1 MIKQIIVSVCLL
13 VSLASLAQEGTASP
27 YSFYGIGEV
36 RFKGTHEFRSMGGI
50 AIEQDSIHMN
60 LQNPASYGNL
70 KLSTFSLGASHATTT
85 LKAENK
91 SENARRTTLDYL
103 AVGLPMGKFGVGFG
117 LIPFSS
123 VGYKIRPT
131 ESLTENNQSFN
142 GKGGM
147 NKAFLGVGYKITP
160 QFSVGADVQY
170 DFGKIETNNFEYISG
185 IAIGTRELNNA
196 DLSGVNFNL
205 GLMYQRKL
213 DKKLSLFSS
222 LTYTVESS
230 LTSKNTR
237 NIATALYTADFNL
250 TILDV
255 LEEVNTVE
263 KLKLPSKISA
273 AAGIGEARK
282 WLVGVGYTFQ
292 QAGELSSKY
301 NNLDNVTYKQNS
313 KYSIGGYYIPNY
325 KSFTSYP
332 KRITY
337 RGGFRYE
344 QTGLVINAQ
353 PINDLAVT
361 MGFGLPLS
369 GTFSNVNIGV
379 EFGQRGTTKANLIQE
394 NYANVSVGFSLN
406 EQWFVR
412 RKFN

>member
-13 VSLASLAQEGTASP
+13 VSLGSIAQEGTASP

-70 KLSTFSLGASHATTT
+70 KLSTFSLGATYATTT
-85 LKAENK
+85 LKADSK

-142 GKGGM
+142 GKGGL

-160 QFSVGADVQY
+160 QLSVGADVQY

-205 GLMYQRKL
+205 GMMYQRKI

-222 LTYTVESS
+222 LTYSIESS

-237 NIATALYTADFNL
+237 NIATAVYNENFELG
-250 TILDV
+250 IVDV

-292 QAGELSSKY
+292 QAGELSNKY
-301 NNLDNVTYKQNS
+301 NALDNVTYKQNS
-313 KYSIGGYYIPNY
+313 KFSIGGYYIPNY

-344 QTGLVINAQ
+344 QTGLVINSQ

>member
-1 MIKQIIVSVCLL
+1 
-13 VSLASLAQEGTASP
+13 
-27 YSFYGIGEV
+27 
-36 RFKGTHEFRSMGGI
+36 
-50 AIEQDSIHMN
+50 
-60 LQNPASYGNL
+60 
-70 KLSTFSLGASHATTT
+70 
-85 LKAENK
+85 
-91 SENARRTTLDYL
+91 
-103 AVGLPMGKFGVGFG
+103 MGKFGVGFG

-131 ESLTENNQSFN
+131 ESLTENNQSYN
-142 GKGGM
+142 GKGGL

-160 QFSVGADVQY
+160 QLSVGADFQY
-170 DFGKIETNNFEYISG
+170 NFGKIETNNFEYISG
-185 IAIGTRELNNA
+185 ISIGTRELNNA

-205 GLMYQRKL
+205 GMMYQRKI

-222 LTYTVESS
+222 LTYAVEST
-230 LTSKNTR
+230 LTSKNNR
-237 NIATALYTADFNL
+237 NIATAVYNTNFELG
-250 TILDV
+250 IVDV

-263 KLKLPSKISA
+263 KLKLPSKISV

-282 WLVGVGYTFQ
+282 WLVGIGYAFQ
-292 QAGELSSKY
+292 QPGSLSSKY
-301 NNLDNVTYKQNS
+301 NALDNVTYQKNS
-313 KYSIGGYYIPNY
+313 KYSIGGYFVPQYS
-325 KSFTSYP
+325 SFTSYA

-344 QTGLVINAQ
+344 QTGLVINSQ

-369 GTFSNVNIGV
+369 GTFSNVNIGI

>member
-13 VSLASLAQEGTASP
+13 VSLGSIAQEGTASP

-70 KLSTFSLGASHATTT
+70 KLSTFSLGATYATTT
-85 LKAENK
+85 LKADSK

-142 GKGGM
+142 GKGGL

-160 QFSVGADVQY
+160 QLSVGADVQY

-205 GLMYQRKL
+205 GMMYQRKI

-222 LTYTVESS
+222 LTYSVESS

-237 NIATALYTADFNL
+237 NIATAVYNENFELG
-250 TILDV
+250 IVDV

-282 WLVGVGYTFQ
+282 WLVGIGYTFQ
-292 QAGELSSKY
+292 QAGELSNKY
-301 NNLDNVTYKQNS
+301 NALDNVTYKQNS

-344 QTGLVINAQ
+344 QTGLVINSQ